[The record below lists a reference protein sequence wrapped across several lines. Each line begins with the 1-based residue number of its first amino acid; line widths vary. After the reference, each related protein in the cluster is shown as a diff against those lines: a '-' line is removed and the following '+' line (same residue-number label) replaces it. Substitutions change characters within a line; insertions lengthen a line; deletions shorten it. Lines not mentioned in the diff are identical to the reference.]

1 MENALFY
8 PFYMLKTREQADRLV
23 LKPRPNA
30 KPWDASMH
38 HLRAVIAERGVRQG
52 LFRGFWASN
61 ILSFPAYAA
70 YMVSACE
77 CARSASAHAC
87 VPLRV

>member
-1 MENALFY
+1 
-8 PFYMLKTREQADRLV
+8 MLKTREQADRLV

-70 YMVSACE
+70 YMVSACK

-87 VPLRV
+87 VPWRA